1 MQSMRRRRVA
11 HEFSQRCDW
20 GGRGEVKRPR
30 NTKIQVK
37 RILLEKYQS
46 NLDKLKATVG
56 DAKGVLSNVA
66 KVQEE
71 LSVLSSELST
81 TANSLKDEFAKTERD
96 LVKELMEKGV
106 TSIQPNAYVALTKRK
121 TELESDI
128 GELKKRTAKEADKHE
143 AVLQAITRLNN
154 LWREEYKQMAAAL
167 ETINSAQKAL
177 KVTVAFKEDKAAFQS
192 KIEEVCRGSGI
203 RKEAYEAIART
214 YADFAEIYKD
224 LEGASKLTKGKAE
237 DFAEIITQR
246 LPQLLTFQ
254 VPNSFDVTY
263 HGRPLK
269 SHSLGQRASA
279 MMLFLLSQDENDLL
293 LVDQPEDDLDSQTV
307 YEEVVKLVRSIGI
320 DGNSFLR
327 RTMRTSRYG
336 KFGNRC
342 RM

>member
-1 MQSMRRRRVA
+1 M
-11 HEFSQRCDW
+11 
-20 GGRGEVKRPR
+20 
-30 NTKIQVK
+30 
-37 RILLEKYQS
+37 
-46 NLDKLKATVG
+46 
-56 DAKGVLSNVA
+56 
-66 KVQEE
+66 
-71 LSVLSSELST
+71 
-81 TANSLKDEFAKTERD
+81 
-96 LVKELMEKGV
+96 
-106 TSIQPNAYVALTKRK
+106 
-121 TELESDI
+121 
-128 GELKKRTAKEADKHE
+128 
-143 AVLQAITRLNN
+143 LQAITRLNN

-167 ETINSAQKAL
+167 ETINRAQKAL

-279 MMLFLLSQDENDLL
+279 MMLFLLSQ
-293 LVDQPEDDLDSQTV
+293 
-307 YEEVVKLVRSIGI
+307 
-320 DGNSFLR
+320 
-327 RTMRTSRYG
+327 G
-336 KFGNRC
+336 KRC
-342 RM
+342 REATFKVELKTASLIS